1 MANDTDQPASRAIG
15 LAMIDLMREQ
25 QNEYGFIPSQAGST
39 WLKTDYGI
47 APGYYDTRFNT
58 DFWLANINAAE
69 NFGVTGWLD
78 KTRKYADFLVSF
90 AEQHHFT
97 FGAGDDE
104 GWLVQVTGTRTESPR
119 RHTPRS
125 TIMPPKPNSCTG
137 WQTQLMRTATPSSL
151 TAWCAALSRANC
163 CGTSRTVI

>member
-78 KTRKYADFLVSF
+78 KISSA
-90 AEQHHFT
+90 
-97 FGAGDDE
+97 
-104 GWLVQVTGTRTESPR
+104 VTPFS
-119 RHTPRS
+119 
-125 TIMPPKPNSCTG
+125 
-137 WQTQLMRTATPSSL
+137 ASL
-151 TAWCAALSRANC
+151 TRYPHWVSIRESN
-163 CGTSRTVI
+163 RR